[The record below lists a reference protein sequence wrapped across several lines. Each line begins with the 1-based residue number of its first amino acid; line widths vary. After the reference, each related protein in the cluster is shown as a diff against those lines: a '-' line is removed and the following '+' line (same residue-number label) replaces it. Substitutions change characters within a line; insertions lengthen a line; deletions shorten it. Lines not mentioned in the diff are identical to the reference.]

1 MWFEIFV
8 LKKRT
13 FCMEDGVV
21 GREEVL
27 GKVAFENC
35 SENQLG

>member
-8 LKKRT
+8 PKKRT
-13 FCMEDGVV
+13 FCMEVGVI

-35 SENQLG
+35 AENQLG